1 MPPAIPNDKTRRFFA
16 SRRVFQMFQE
26 KTAFSVHEPVQVQ
39 ADLRRI
45 GAVDLARD
53 LVDHEFPGQAD
64 DSPVQVAS
72 AAEVPGHIA
81 HYHMDMQIVLALH
94 GGDIAAAGS
103 DLHIAGIIPFF
114 IDKLFP
120 VENAQGHFPDR
131 ADPGDGAQ
139 KDVFLFADL
148 PDAVQDLLAP
158 VHPDDDILPI
168 SDDGTIIRMAAADVN
183 LYSRTAQGVRVM
195 RVSEGTKVIS
205 LARVPQEN
213 EGETQE
219 ET

>member
-94 GGDIAAAGS
+94 
-103 DLHIAGIIPFF
+103 
-114 IDKLFP
+114 
-120 VENAQGHFPDR
+120 
-131 ADPGDGAQ
+131 
-139 KDVFLFADL
+139 
-148 PDAVQDLLAP
+148 
-158 VHPDDDILPI
+158 
-168 SDDGTIIRMAAADVN
+168 
-183 LYSRTAQGVRVM
+183 YS
-195 RVSEGTKVIS
+195 S
-205 LARVPQEN
+205 
-213 EGETQE
+213 
-219 ET
+219 